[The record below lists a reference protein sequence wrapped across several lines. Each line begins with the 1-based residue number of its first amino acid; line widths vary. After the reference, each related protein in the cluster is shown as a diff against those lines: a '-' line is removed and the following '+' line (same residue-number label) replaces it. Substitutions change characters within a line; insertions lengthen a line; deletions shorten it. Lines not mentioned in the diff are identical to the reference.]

1 MVLAALLVG
10 AVAGIGG
17 RFMLP
22 GGHPVSRRATLI
34 CGLAGA
40 GVGLV
45 VGVAFSTV
53 PEVIV
58 GVQLG
63 VALAL
68 VWGYARLAMVE
79 GLHGQHDATR

>member
-1 MVLAALLVG
+1 VLAAVLVG
-10 AVAGIGG
+10 AVVGIGG
-17 RFMLP
+17 RSLLP
-22 GGHPVSRRATLI
+22 DGHPVSRRATLI

-53 PEVIV
+53 AEVIV
-58 GVQLG
+58 GVQIG
-63 VALAL
+63 VALVV

-79 GLHGQHDATR
+79 GLHGQHDAAR